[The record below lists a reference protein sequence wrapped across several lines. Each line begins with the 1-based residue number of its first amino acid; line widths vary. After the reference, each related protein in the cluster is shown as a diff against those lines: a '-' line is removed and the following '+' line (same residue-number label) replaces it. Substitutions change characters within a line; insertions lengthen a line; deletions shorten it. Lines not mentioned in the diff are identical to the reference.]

1 MLMQHSLEQLRALRL
16 EGMARAFEEQ
26 LAQPAIAALSFEE
39 RFAQLVDREV
49 LVRDDKRVA
58 RLLKAARIK
67 VSGACLEDVDY
78 RAGRGIERSQI
89 GALASGHWI
98 RAHHNCLITG
108 PTGSGKTWL
117 ACALANAACRQG
129 LSAYYV
135 RLPRLFEEL
144 RIAHADGS
152 FSRRLMQFARLDLIV
167 IDDWGL
173 AAPSAQERSDLLE
186 LLDDRVGS
194 RATLITS
201 QLPVEHWHAYLGD
214 PTFADAIL
222 DRVVHAAHKL
232 TLKGESMRKKH
243 EAPRAHGLPTGVRP
257 PAYEARCRPPVDKPA
272 PTPVSTAIVTDT
284 DKI

>member
-1 MLMQHSLEQLRALRL
+1 MLMHHSLEQLRALRL

-26 LAQPAIAALSFEE
+26 LTQPAIAALSFEE
-39 RFAQLVDREV
+39 RFAQLIDREA
-49 LVRDDKRVA
+49 LLRDGKRIE

-67 VSGACLEDVDY
+67 VGSACLEDVDY
-78 RAGRGIERSQI
+78 RAGRGLERAQI
-89 GALASGHWI
+89 AALATGHWI
-98 RAHHNCLITG
+98 RQHQNCLITG

-152 FSRRLMQFARLDLIV
+152 FSRRLMQLARLDLIV

-201 QLPVEHWHAYLGD
+201 QLPIEHWHTYLGD

-232 TLKGESMRKKH
+232 ALTGESMRRKEK
-243 EAPRAHGLPTGVRP
+243 A
-257 PAYEARCRPPVDKPA
+257 
-272 PTPVSTAIVTDT
+272 
-284 DKI
+284 